1 MSENKSLSFE
11 QIFAQMHR
19 ELRTWNRDIPESPE
33 RLDPIL
39 KIMMQMHAHQLSR
52 LDKRIDLVWEN
63 ARNSLIRTVCPESV
77 RWPVPATSVMSCQ
90 LEDAAVEVDPHTRF
104 FYKEQRDRGQTFF
117 FSALRKEKILSAE
130 VRYTFLR
137 SGNDFVDLAATT
149 DGDTDFGVKI
159 PKKIS
164 GDDNS
169 LYVAIDYQGNLSNFS
184 NTAIFIKGHTDLLKQ
199 MQWGKWYP
207 GSNFGSFHE
216 DCGFCPGRNNALES
230 MFAQSNNEV
239 EWGSLRATNDLFPAL
254 INSFVR
260 LPEHFVTTWE
270 VGPPD
275 AKLLDFINQ
284 QGHALASES
293 GNLFWIRIDLP
304 KKGRQDVF
312 SEKLELLFNS
322 FIVANKNELTLFKH
336 TGGYKLI
343 EIEIPDNLEN
353 ILEINRVVDSNGR
366 EYKIRHLASKR
377 DEGVYSL
384 EERKAKLVLWFDFT
398 NEIDRPP
405 DSITVYYSVT
415 SGVSANGIDAGVITE
430 LYESHPGI
438 TEAKNV
444 LPTSGAIPAKTT
456 TQVATEVAAR
466 LRNRDRALSFT
477 EIANWTTAYDPRIK
491 MAECANSIERAK
503 RGIRRCIQVTVL
515 VDPEKFYSNHE
526 TELLKERLGLYLK
539 SRVPVNTHFTI
550 KIITK

>member
-11 QIFAQMHR
+11 QIFDQMHR

-39 KIMMQMHAHQLSR
+39 KIMMQMHAHQLFR
-52 LDKRIDLVWEN
+52 LDQRIDLVWEN

-77 RWPVPATSVMSCQ
+77 RWPVPATTVMSCEP
-90 LEDAAVEVDPHTRF
+90 EDAAIEVDQHTRF
-104 FYKEQRDRGQTFF
+104 FYKEQRERGQTFF
-117 FSALRKEKILSAE
+117 FTALRKEKILSAE
-130 VRYTFLR
+130 VKYSFLHT
-137 SGNDFVDLAATT
+137 GNDFVGLDILAGGE
-149 DGDTDFGVKI
+149 DVFGAPSVK
-159 PKKIS
+159 KVS
-164 GDDNS
+164 AGNNR
-169 LYVAIDYQGNLSNFS
+169 LYIAIDYAGVLSNFAD
-184 NTAIFIKGHTDLLKQ
+184 TAIFIKGNPDLLKQ
-199 MQWGKWYP
+199 MQWSNWYP
-207 GSNFGSFHE
+207 GSNYGTFHE
-216 DCGFCPGRNNALES
+216 DCGFCPGRGNTLES
-230 MFAQSNNEV
+230 MFSQSNDQV
-239 EWGSLRATNDLFPAL
+239 EWGSLRATNDLFPSL

-260 LPEHFVTTWE
+260 LPEHFVSTWE

-304 KKGRQDVF
+304 EKGRQDVF
-312 SEKLELLFNS
+312 TEELKILFNC

-343 EIEIPDNLEN
+343 EIEVPDNLEN
-353 ILEINRVVDSNGR
+353 ILGINRVVDSNGR
-366 EYKIRHLASKR
+366 EYKIRHLASEQ
-377 DEGVYSL
+377 DQGVYSL
-384 EERKAKLVLWFDFT
+384 EERKNKLVLWFDYT
-398 NEIDRPP
+398 NDIDRPP

-438 TEAKNV
+438 VSAQNV
-444 LPTSGAIPAKTT
+444 LPTGGAIPAKTDE
-456 TQVATEVAAR
+456 QIATEVAAR

-477 EIANWTTAYDPRIK
+477 EIANWTAAYDPRIK

-515 VDPEKFYSNHE
+515 VDAEKFYSESE
-526 TELLKERLGLYLK
+526 TELLKDRLGLYLK